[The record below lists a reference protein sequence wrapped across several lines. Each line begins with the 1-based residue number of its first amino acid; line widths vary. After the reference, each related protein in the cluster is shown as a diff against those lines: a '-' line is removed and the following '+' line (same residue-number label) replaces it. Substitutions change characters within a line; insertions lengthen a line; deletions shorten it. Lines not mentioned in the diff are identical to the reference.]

1 MHNAFS
7 YTVRA
12 AALMEKIQVSH
23 IIMSRSLL
31 LTAEHAWAPSLVVHR
46 GGGGMGQTHNALGWA
61 GSLLLSHMMCRE
73 ADTFPGLSGRPE
85 FACK

>member
-1 MHNAFS
+1 
-7 YTVRA
+7 
-12 AALMEKIQVSH
+12 MEKIQVSH
-23 IIMSRSLL
+23 IMGRSLL
-31 LTAEHAWAPSLVVHR
+31 LTAEHAWAPSLVVH
-46 GGGGMGQTHNALGWA
+46 GGMGQTHNALGRA

>member
-31 LTAEHAWAPSLVVHR
+31 LTAEHAWAPSLVVY
-46 GGGGMGQTHNALGWA
+46 GGGGGHGTNSQCFGLGWLPA
-61 GSLLLSHMMCRE
+61 TFSHDVQR
-73 ADTFPGLSGRPE
+73 S
-85 FACK
+85 

>member
-31 LTAEHAWAPSLVVHR
+31 LTAEHAWAPSLVVH
-46 GGGGMGQTHNALGWA
+46 GGVGGAWDKLTMLWA
-61 GSLLLSHMMCRE
+61 GLAPCYFL
-73 ADTFPGLSGRPE
+73 T
-85 FACK
+85 